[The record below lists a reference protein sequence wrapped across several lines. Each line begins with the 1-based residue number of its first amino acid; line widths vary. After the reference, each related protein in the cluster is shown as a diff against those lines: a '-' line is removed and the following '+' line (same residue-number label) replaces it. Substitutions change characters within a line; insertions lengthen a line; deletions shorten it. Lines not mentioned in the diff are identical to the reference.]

1 MLKTVDICG
10 RSQERTARR
19 KVTAATESN
28 ETAPRAEPS
37 NAAQA
42 RVGLSPAK
50 PAMAVA
56 TPMIRKA
63 PQMKCRRPV
72 LRAIQPR
79 PRVRNSKAVQLDCRS
94 PAAVLGKPCSSRYQG
109 P

>member
-19 KVTAATESN
+19 KVTAATESS
-28 ETAPRAEPS
+28 ETAPKADAN

-42 RVGLSPAK
+42 RVGLPPAK
-50 PAMAVA
+50 PATVVE
-56 TPMIRKA
+56 TPMMRNATQI
-63 PQMKCRRPV
+63 KCRSPV
-72 LRAIQPR
+72 LRASQPR
-79 PRVRNSKAVQLDCRS
+79 PRVRNSRAVQLDCRS
-94 PAAVLGKPCSSRYQG
+94 PAAVFGKPCSSRYQG